1 MFNAVGFNKAS
12 QQIISQIRGLILEG
26 KLSPGDRL
34 PPENALVDQFQVSK
48 QTLREALRA
57 LEYMGLIEIR
67 KGGTGGPHVIE
78 VDPGVAKEILTNY
91 LFFKNLTIRNLSEI
105 RKLIEPWAAGIAA
118 RSMGKEDLAGMAA
131 LIEASRKETPQE
143 YSADSSRNDLDF
155 HRVIANSTNNPI
167 LVLMVDF
174 VETLMGDLK
183 KLMRPDV
190 EFSVS
195 VLKAHERIYAAIKR
209 KDEKKAASEMY
220 EHVAEVEERL
230 AELEEKVG
238 LWRGMK

>member
-1 MFNAVGFNKAS
+1 MFNAVRLNKAS

-34 PPENALVDQFQVSK
+34 APENVLVDQFQVSK

-67 KGGTGGPHVIE
+67 KGVTGGPHVIE
-78 VDPGVAKEILTNY
+78 VDPGVAKEILTNF
-91 LFFKNLTIRNLSEI
+91 LFFKNLTIRNLSEV
-105 RKLIEPWAAGIAA
+105 RKLIEPWAAGSAA
-118 RSMGKEDLAGMAA
+118 RSMGDEDLAALAA
-131 LIEASRKETPQE
+131 LIDASKKEPPE
-143 YSADSSRNDLDF
+143 DYSIDTGKSDLDF
-155 HRVIANSTNNPI
+155 HRVIAKSTHNPI
-167 LVLMVDF
+167 LVLMIDF

-183 KLMRPDV
+183 KLIKPDAG
-190 EFSVS
+190 FSVT
-195 VLKAHERIYAAIKR
+195 VLRSLERIYTAIKSR
-209 KDEKKAASEMY
+209 DEKQAVAEMY
-220 EHVAEVEERL
+220 DHVTDVEERL